1 MIQKTK
7 REISMNDTTDLTTL
21 TIRVAVFVIIA
32 GIFYFV
38 LKGEKKK

>member
-1 MIQKTK
+1 
-7 REISMNDTTDLTTL
+7 MNETSDLTTL
-21 TIRVAVFVIIA
+21 SIRMAIFLVIA